1 MTLQFPP
8 MFSERLNRL
17 DDTLSKYEAHPSD
30 DQQAQYLR
38 EALVTSCEILRS
50 VDLDDLHDEFQAIY
64 EKAAAEE
71 PKWRNIYLE
80 DDGKFEY
87 FLHTLENQI
96 LEHIGLNN
104 TTRERM
110 RNYVHDARYLAPGMS
125 PAKITSALKFL
136 KDDICMEARVERL
149 TAQYLKRKRRKDCI
163 GQQLRKLLRHWRL
176 GWSWQTGC
184 HLSCPLGYL
193 PRWLPRRGRLEAP
206 RNFYSILAP

>member
-149 TAQYLKRKRRKDCI
+149 TAQYKLEKEEKKRLYWSTAKKITKTLAAGMVVANGLSFVVSI
-163 GQQLRKLLRHWRL
+163 GI
-176 GWSWQTGC
+176 S
-184 HLSCPLGYL
+184 
-193 PRWLPRRGRLEAP
+193 AP
-206 RNFYSILAP
+206 VAAASGAAGGAAQFL